1 MIFCRKFYAEKKTI
15 KHFLENCKSLQALE
29 EDSSFN
35 YIQNDN
41 CRHSTVLSLSLYPL
55 SKFISETLYLSICLF
70 VCLFVCLSKDGR
82 VCEKANQ
89 HEAESM
95 IFFSETPTTEIME
108 TPTTELM
115 ETPSTEIL
123 GNIRSFWKYQ
133 CSTNFISKKGIELS
147 TFRSFKSHSNK
158 HRLLAFK
165 KSVLYPLRLFV

>member
-1 MIFCRKFYAEKKTI
+1 MILCGKFYAEKKQLSTLLKIVNRYKPLKRTHLLIIFRTTI
-15 KHFLENCKSLQALE
+15 VGIRQSYRYHCIPWANFWNTI
-29 EDSSFN
+29 F
-35 YIQNDN
+35 
-41 CRHSTVLSLSLYPL
+41 V
-55 SKFISETLYLSICLF
+55 YLSICLF
-70 VCLFVCLSKDGR
+70 FCLFVCLSKDGR

-95 IFFSETPTTEIME
+95 IFFSE